1 MSDYVDPWVRIPAS
15 LQTDLEKLA
24 PILQAGSEAEKLGRE
39 LIANSERLMAAP
51 RQEYKLV
58 AYVIYAKGFKTFQSA
73 FNLCLLGCGS
83 DALSLCAS
91 LFENLV
97 DLRYLG
103 KAPVRNPRRYFQ
115 FEQVDKLIRVRRIL
129 RRKRLPKGMRNRYK
143 QIKQHLDTPTVRKLE
158 KYFPKKSRGWSQKT
172 LVERARAVGLDLAYE
187 VIYAILCAH
196 KHTVPSA
203 GAGFTVLDG
212 PQGPRPVYEPNV
224 KGVYDGVCQAT
235 EWFLVLSGEFKGIF
249 QLDGASKIED
259 LRINLQQA
267 AQRVLL
273 EHPEQCD

>member
-1 MSDYVDPWVRIPAS
+1 MSDYVDPWVKIPAS

-24 PILQAGSEAEKLGRE
+24 PILQGGSEAEKLGRE
-39 LIANSERLMAAP
+39 LITKSERLMAAP
-51 RQEYKLV
+51 RQEYKRV

-129 RRKRLPKGMRNRYK
+129 RRKRLPKG
-143 QIKQHLDTPTVRKLE
+143 D
-158 KYFPKKSRGWSQKT
+158 
-172 LVERARAVGLDLAYE
+172 
-187 VIYAILCAH
+187 
-196 KHTVPSA
+196 
-203 GAGFTVLDG
+203 
-212 PQGPRPVYEPNV
+212 
-224 KGVYDGVCQAT
+224 
-235 EWFLVLSGEFKGIF
+235 
-249 QLDGASKIED
+249 
-259 LRINLQQA
+259 
-267 AQRVLL
+267 
-273 EHPEQCD
+273 HPG